1 MNLVDK
7 KWLMIYLISFIFEQF
22 LNLGYGY
29 LTSVSNAQY
38 YSKVPAGLALLLRT
52 SGTYDEQHE
61 CFKWF
66 FFMPIKSM
74 VNGWQVGHWNL
85 VKMWSRQILSCVVP
99 APQSGKL
106 ELKTIC
112 YSKDCAPLPWEP
124 LNKPGMTEW
133 LCAVLLFH
141 RNAGIECVMV

>member
-61 CFKWF
+61 CFK
-66 FFMPIKSM
+66 
-74 VNGWQVGHWNL
+74 
-85 VKMWSRQILSCVVP
+85 
-99 APQSGKL
+99 
-106 ELKTIC
+106 
-112 YSKDCAPLPWEP
+112 
-124 LNKPGMTEW
+124 
-133 LCAVLLFH
+133 
-141 RNAGIECVMV
+141 